1 MAEDASF
8 EAEIYELKM
17 NDLWMGNAENRANLA
32 SWLDLADWLYGS
44 CNFWLTHR
52 HSEEICLAN

>member
-1 MAEDASF
+1 MLMAQDASF
-8 EAEIYELKM
+8 EAEIYELRM

-44 CNFWLTHR
+44 CSFDSHTDILKK
-52 HSEEICLAN
+52 SA